1 MKMQE
6 VRERAKKL
14 GVSSFGKKK
23 ADLIRE
29 IQRAE
34 GNFDCFGTALGFCDQ
49 QECVFRDICLLE
61 NGTKAAARG
70 KGKGRKGAC
79 GARGKKG

>member
-6 VRERAKKL
+6 VRKKAKAL
-14 GVSSFGKKK
+14 GINSFGKKK

-34 GNFDCFGTALGFCDQ
+34 GNFDCFGSADHYCDQ
-49 QECVFRDICLLE
+49 WECCFRSLCLSVDSVPKK
-61 NGTKAAARG
+61 TPTRR
-70 KGKGRKGAC
+70 RKIH
-79 GARGKKG
+79 